1 MEFLSPI
8 KATKKARIGLYTIG
22 LKAYWGQFEGLKER
36 LIEYGIFIEKKMSV
50 YGEVYN
56 FGLVLVDSEGAPDEH
71 SSLLVPLFDKLFSV
85 FSRRNV
91 KMLLKLFIEVVEIGV
106 AYFIRN
112 MIDLEGCIFK

>member
-1 MEFLSPI
+1 MDFLSPI

-56 FGLVLVDSEGAPDEH
+56 FGLVLVDSEGAA
-71 SSLLVPLFDKLFSV
+71 
-85 FSRRNV
+85 RRRSILRI
-91 KMLLKLFIEVVEIGV
+91 KMTCRTYHL
-106 AYFIRN
+106 
-112 MIDLEGCIFK
+112 